1 MPHTACIA
9 GHKAKLDTENTT
21 EHERTIKKCTILH
34 PAPVS
39 ISDHL
44 KSPDNLLKLF
54 DTKNLVKKNPKL
66 FKNEFFFPVI
76 SSPWFHARLEVEHRH
91 WHADCSN
98 MSSRPAHFRK
108 GQETDHAR
116 QVQVPPQV
124 HQATPMR
131 SRSNSAPL
139 LLFSRI
145 RSRRGDRKPRRAT
158 GISLCAVSWIV
169 ENQLNIFLEK
179 PIVFD
184 NRASVSHACVM
195 ASARQLDTHNE
206 KTLFFAGDRRA
217 F

>member
-21 EHERTIKKCTILH
+21 EHERTIKICTILH

-39 ISDHL
+39 ISDHQKL
-44 KSPDNLLKLF
+44 PDNLLKLF
-54 DTKNLVKKNPKL
+54 DTKNLVKITKIIQKRI
-66 FKNEFFFPVI
+66 FFPVI
-76 SSPWFHARLEVEHRH
+76 SSPWYHARLEDENRH
-91 WHADCSN
+91 CQTDCSN

-131 SRSNSAPL
+131 SRSISAPL

-184 NRASVSHACVM
+184 KRVFV
-195 ASARQLDTHNE
+195 E
-206 KTLFFAGDRRA
+206 
-217 F
+217 